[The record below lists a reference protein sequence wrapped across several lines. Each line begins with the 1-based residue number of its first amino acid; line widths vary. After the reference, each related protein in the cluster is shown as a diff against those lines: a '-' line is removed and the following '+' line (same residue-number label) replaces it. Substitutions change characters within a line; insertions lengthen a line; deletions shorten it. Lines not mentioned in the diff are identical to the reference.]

1 MREVV
6 PEASWPQSWI
16 VSYTYDR
23 EEVFGTPTNW
33 GYALAYRNR
42 RQETL
47 KLVTEAIEPGATVL
61 DLAAAQGNF
70 TLALAER
77 GYRVTWN
84 DLRADLAGYVQKK
97 HERGEVA
104 YAAGNAFELNFAD
117 GVPLCRSHHRAV
129 HRASDEQAWW
139 KATGIDPVEAACHLW
154 RQTRLNDPRDPHQP
168 GPAICP
174 KINCLGIR
182 RYERVA
188 VRFGCHGARGR
199 RANAVSS
206 TAVLRRP
213 AVSHM
218 G

>member
-139 KATGIDPVEAACHLW
+139 KATGIDPVEAACSGDKPGSMIREILIS
-154 RQTRLNDPRDPHQP
+154 RVPRY
-168 GPAICP
+168 A
-174 KINCLGIR
+174 R
-182 RYERVA
+182 RSIASASDDMKELRSDSVA
-188 VRFGCHGARGR
+188 MGR
-199 RANAVSS
+199 ADDGR
-206 TAVLRRP
+206 TP
-213 AVSHM
+213 
-218 G
+218 

>member
-139 KATGIDPVEAACHLW
+139 KATGIDPVGPPATSGDKPGSMIREILISRVPRYARRHD
-154 RQTRLNDPRDPHQP
+154 RLPRHPT
-168 GPAICP
+168 I
-174 KINCLGIR
+174 
-182 RYERVA
+182 
-188 VRFGCHGARGR
+188 
-199 RANAVSS
+199 
-206 TAVLRRP
+206 
-213 AVSHM
+213 
-218 G
+218 